1 MIFCQI
7 LGIVFYGRKT
17 MKYSLDR
24 GRGPM
29 VWPSPGLV
37 ITLQPTRPLC
47 FMKYTL
53 DKQMGVK
60 SVETLRSC
68 IILIITGTTQLH
80 SIPSRLCNLNHILNS
95 FFLTDHYITSYRN
108 VSFLDINISKGLKK
122 IRPLIVDHHM
132 I

>member
-17 MKYSLDR
+17 MKYSLDTGSPPIR
-24 GRGPM
+24 RPGCVLVMSGR
-29 VWPSPGLV
+29 
-37 ITLQPTRPLC
+37 PTRRQW

-122 IRPLIVDHHM
+122 IRPLIVDYHM

>member
-1 MIFCQI
+1 
-7 LGIVFYGRKT
+7 
-17 MKYSLDR
+17 
-24 GRGPM
+24 M

-95 FFLTDHYITSYRN
+95 FFLTDHYITSSRN